1 MPLFTLFHADFPYFG
16 GNWRCYS
23 ILAVNSKVL
32 SYFEKFVDGK
42 RKKYFVHNGAN
53 HTLSFGDNT
62 IHLHVQRI
70 SVGSA
75 LQGALSGLEHSTEH
89 SVALVLHGKTECY
102 RYTHPLKIWWV
113 TFLFFKMLQQTM
125 ILLVQS

>member
-1 MPLFTLFHADFPYFG
+1 M
-16 GNWRCYS
+16 
-23 ILAVNSKVL
+23 V
-32 SYFEKFVDGK
+32 EE
-42 RKKYFVHNGAN
+42 KKYFVHNGAN

-89 SVALVLHGKTECY
+89 SVALILHGEIEHY
-102 RYTHPLKIWWV
+102 RCIHPLKIWWV
-113 TFLFFKMLQQTM
+113 TFFFFFKMLKQTM